1 MRFENMPVAA
11 IHPCDGPAMVAA
23 IDRLFVE
30 GVDVRRPEGAPFQL
44 KLPFGFN
51 YYPTT
56 GKIFRDG
63 ALAAFRPK
71 GIDALLLM
79 LREHESGPSSA

>member
-11 IHPCDGPAMVAA
+11 IQPCDGPAIVAA

-44 KLPFGFN
+44 KLPLGFN

-63 ALAAFRPK
+63 APAAFRQK

-79 LREHESGPSSA
+79 LREHGDGPSSA